1 MRKVNWDVRPFGLP
15 DYSQLNSKRISAFHQ
30 LDLRVD
36 KKYFFQ
42 HWTLNVYFDIQNA
55 YNHVTKFQ
63 DNIDVKRDTD
73 KVPVTDPENP
83 EFYIP
88 KFIQS
93 TSGTVLPT
101 VGIIVEL

>member
-1 MRKVNWDVRPFGLP
+1 VRRINWDVRPFGIP
-15 DYSQLNSKRISAFHQ
+15 DYNRLNQERISAFHQ

-36 KKYFFQ
+36 KKYFFTK
-42 HWTLNVYFDIQNA
+42 WSLNVYLDIQNI

-63 DNIDVKRDTD
+63 DNIDVERDAND
-73 KVPVTDPENP
+73 EIIINPENP

-93 TSGTVLPT
+93 TYGTVLPT
-101 VGIIVEL
+101 IGIIVEL